1 MEKKIQ
7 NDDEDYFMK
16 PNNPR
21 ELLLPEHLMPFLMQY
36 LKDMKNESIEILIH
50 EDCDA
55 FLKVL
60 EISPDD
66 LSTLT
71 DEDLVKFKEIFNS
84 KRMSQFHQGTG
95 KMMDTLYDYLIDI
108 LAKRVPVEG
117 VNVKVEQIIHKI
129 KLVSV
134 PEDIILADKIEKV
147 KVTGDDGVE
156 VEQEVEKK
164 KNTSVEGLI
173 IISVPQYEE
182 EQEITIEITQGTSEA
197 IEGENASEKPKPK
210 TKVVLVMVDVD
221 QQDKAMSVKPRSI
234 DGFDN
239 KSFYLINKYA
249 QKAFREEFLDYI
261 SRLYPTFFEET
272 DDWEQI
278 NKNVSE

>member
-1 MEKKIQ
+1 
-7 NDDEDYFMK
+7 
-16 PNNPR
+16 
-21 ELLLPEHLMPFLMQY
+21 MPFLMHY

-50 EDCDA
+50 EECDT
-55 FLKVL
+55 FLKTL
-60 EISPDD
+60 EMSADD
-66 LSTLT
+66 LSHLT
-71 DEDLVKFKEIFNS
+71 DEDLIKFKEIFNS

-117 VNVKVEQIIHKI
+117 VNVKVEQIMHKI

-134 PEDIILADKIEKV
+134 PDDVILTDRVEKV
-147 KVTGDDGVE
+147 KVTNEEGVE

-164 KNTSVEGLI
+164 KNTNEEGLI
-173 IISVPQYEE
+173 IINVPQTEE

-197 IEGENASEKPKPK
+197 AEGEEKPKPK
-210 TKVVLVMVDVD
+210 SKTVLVMVDVD
-221 QQDKAMSVKPRSI
+221 QQEKAMAVKPRNI
-234 DGFDN
+234 EGLEG

-261 SRLYPTFFEET
+261 ARLHPSFFEDN

-278 NKNVSE
+278 NKSVSV